1 MYVLLL
7 KQKQKLNCLINIS
20 KYSKQKGVLLML
32 HDIIL
37 TIFEH
42 FNSNSSSKKTS
53 PLLNKKIS
61 DIKNN
66 CDLFPISMY
75 LDKEDTENFIKAY
88 LNYMYSHENSSV
100 NTVLYFTR
108 LIHQML
114 EVSKKLED
122 PAIRFLN
129 NFKDNDFKKG
139 FLLHDTY

>member
-1 MYVLLL
+1 
-7 KQKQKLNCLINIS
+7 
-20 KYSKQKGVLLML
+20 
-32 HDIIL
+32 
-37 TIFEH
+37 
-42 FNSNSSSKKTS
+42 
-53 PLLNKKIS
+53 
-61 DIKNN
+61 
-66 CDLFPISMY
+66 MY